1 MHPRLGYYPVLR
13 KKIMTNRRGAYGMLP
28 TVSNCVLVRVQISGR
43 PMIAP
48 TVMFV
53 LCSHFHTYI
62 IIIFLTNLINGGII
76 HLLNAL
82 TETVAKKKDLKRV
95 GDGVSPTVSLL

>member
-1 MHPRLGYYPVLR
+1 MGGFHIRPFFYE
-13 KKIMTNRRGAYGMLP
+13 AYGMNSAQKY
-28 TVSNCVLVRVQISGR
+28 VN
-43 PMIAP
+43 
-48 TVMFV
+48 
-53 LCSHFHTYI
+53 HFHTYI

-95 GDGVSPTVSLL
+95 GDGVSPAVSLL